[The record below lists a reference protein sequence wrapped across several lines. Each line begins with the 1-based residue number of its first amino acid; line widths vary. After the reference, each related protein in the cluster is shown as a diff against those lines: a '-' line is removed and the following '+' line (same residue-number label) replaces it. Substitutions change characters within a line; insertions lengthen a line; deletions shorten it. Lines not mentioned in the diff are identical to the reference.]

1 MPNEWD
7 APPPDDEAD
16 EEIGPG
22 DPDYDLSEA
31 HGYTWEPERPRWSF
45 PPWLVAAIS
54 LILAA
59 ALVVPTVIFIL
70 NHS

>member
-7 APPPDDEAD
+7 EPPPDDEED
-16 EEIGPG
+16 GEIAPG

-31 HGYTWEPERPRWSF
+31 HGYTWEPERRWSF
-45 PPWLVAAIS
+45 PPWLVAVIS
-54 LILAA
+54 LILAT
-59 ALVVPTVIFIL
+59 ALVLPTVLFIL

>member
-7 APPPDDEAD
+7 EPPPED
-16 EEIGPG
+16 EEDEQIGPG

-31 HGYTWEPERPRWSF
+31 HGYTWEPDRRSL
-45 PPWLVAAIS
+45 PPWLVATIS

-59 ALVVPTVIFIL
+59 ALILPTIIFIL
-70 NHS
+70 NHN

>member
-1 MPNEWD
+1 MSDEWD
-7 APPPDDEAD
+7 EPTPEEED

-31 HGYTWEPERPRWSF
+31 HGYTWEPDRRWSF

-54 LILAA
+54 LVLAA
-59 ALVVPTVIFIL
+59 ALVLPTLLFIL
-70 NHS
+70 NHR

>member
-59 ALVVPTVIFIL
+59 ALVLPTVLFIL